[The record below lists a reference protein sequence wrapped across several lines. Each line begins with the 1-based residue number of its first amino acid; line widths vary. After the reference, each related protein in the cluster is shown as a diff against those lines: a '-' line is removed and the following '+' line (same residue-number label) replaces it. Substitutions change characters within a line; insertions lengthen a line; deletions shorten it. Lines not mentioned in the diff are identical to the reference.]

1 MSEQAERRVTLEREG
16 VAELEEKKS
25 IFIGRAK
32 PITTE
37 EEAQNYLKE
46 IRAKFP
52 DARHHVWAYRLQGDV
67 VMRCSDDGE
76 PQGTGGVPVLDV
88 LKKSGVSNA
97 IIVVTRYFG
106 GILLGAG
113 GLVRCYSK
121 AAMQAVREARV
132 VTLEKCRV
140 WEIACSYADYN
151 RLLAELSKFGAEAQ
165 KPAFEDRVTLRFTV
179 RANQEEPLL
188 CRLREMTGGMVVPE
202 PVGELFLQVDSEN

>member
-1 MSEQAERRVTLEREG
+1 MNEQIERRVTLGQEG
-16 VAELEEKKS
+16 IAELEEKKS
-25 IFIGRAK
+25 VFIGHAK
-32 PITTE
+32 PVASE
-37 EEAQNYLKE
+37 EEAQNYIKE

-52 DARHHVWAYRLQGDV
+52 DARHHVWAYRLQGDA

-97 IIVVTRYFG
+97 VIVVTRYFG

-121 AAMQAVREARV
+121 AAMLAVREAQI

-140 WEIACSYADYN
+140 WQVSCSYSDHG
-151 RLLAELSKFGAEAQ
+151 RILAELPKFGAEAGETTF
-165 KPAFEDRVTLRFTV
+165 AEEVTLRFIS
-179 RANQEEPLL
+179 RAQTEESLL
-188 CRLREMTGGMVVPE
+188 FRLREMSGGAVEPK
-202 PVGELFLQVDSEN
+202 PVGEVFLPLKSAE

>member
-1 MSEQAERRVTLEREG
+1 MNEQMERRVTLGQEG
-16 VAELEEKKS
+16 IAELEEKKS
-25 IFIGRAK
+25 VFIGRAK
-32 PITTE
+32 PVASE
-37 EEAQNYLKE
+37 EEAQNYIKE

-52 DARHHVWAYRLQGDV
+52 DARHHVRAYRLQGDA

-97 IIVVTRYFG
+97 VIVVTRYFG

-121 AAMQAVREARV
+121 AAMLAVREAQI

-140 WEIACSYADYN
+140 WQVSCSYSDHG
-151 RLLAELSKFGAEAQ
+151 RILAELPKFGAEAGETTI
-165 KPAFEDRVTLRFTV
+165 AEEATLRFIS
-179 RANQEEPLL
+179 RAQTEESLL
-188 CRLREMTGGMVVPE
+188 FRLREMSGGALEPK
-202 PVGELFLQVDSEN
+202 PVGEVFLPLKSAE

>member
-1 MSEQAERRVTLEREG
+1 MNEQIERRVTLGQEG
-16 VAELEEKKS
+16 IAELEEKKS
-25 IFIGRAK
+25 VFIGRAK
-32 PITTE
+32 PVVSE
-37 EEAQNYLKE
+37 EEAQNYIKE

-52 DARHHVWAYRLQGDV
+52 DARHHVWAYRLQGDA

-97 IIVVTRYFG
+97 VIVVTRYFG

-121 AAMQAVREARV
+121 AAMLAVREAQI

-140 WEIACSYADYN
+140 WQVSCSYSDHG
-151 RLLAELSKFGAEAQ
+151 RILAELPKFGAEAGETTF
-165 KPAFEDRVTLRFTV
+165 AEEVTLRFIS
-179 RANQEEPLL
+179 RAQTEESLL
-188 CRLREMTGGMVVPE
+188 FRLREMSGGAVEPK
-202 PVGELFLQVDSEN
+202 PVGEVFLPLKSAE